1 MKLEVKEFLTL
12 MLKFNNIFNFSGDII
27 LYDSEQYELFTVA
40 FASKVLESF
49 ARVSGK
55 IDAMDFGKLL
65 EMPNS

>member
-1 MKLEVKEFLTL
+1 M
-12 MLKFNNIFNFSGDII
+12 MKFNNILNFSGDII
-27 LYDSEQYELFTVA
+27 LYDSEQYELFTLT

-55 IDAMDFGKLL
+55 VDAMDFGKSL